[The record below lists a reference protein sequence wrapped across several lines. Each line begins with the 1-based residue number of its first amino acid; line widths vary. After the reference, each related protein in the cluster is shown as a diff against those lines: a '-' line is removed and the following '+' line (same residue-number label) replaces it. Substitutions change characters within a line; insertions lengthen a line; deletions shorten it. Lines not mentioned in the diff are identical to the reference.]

1 MTAPSKVDLPVLA
14 DAYDEQRVLETPG
27 PARDFMAQVVCTEL
41 RRERHPERTTWSP
54 LDQSEPDTAPRAV
67 LDGDGARW
75 VPAEAGTWRMPSFR
89 PDRHEARAGEL
100 LTWQQLAYHYGP
112 LTEAKR

>member
-1 MTAPSKVDLPVLA
+1 MAVPRKTDLPVLA
-14 DAYDEQRVLETPG
+14 DAYTEQQVRETQVE
-27 PARDFMAQVVCTEL
+27 ARDFMAQVVCSEL

-54 LDQSEPDTAPRAV
+54 LDQNEPDTAPGAV

-100 LTWQQLAYHYGP
+100 LTWQQLAYHYGL